1 MLADR
6 FRTTAIALVALAM
19 TVFIGR
25 QIDTLN
31 VPPEIGNII
40 KITTVFML
48 CLVIVVLVRAWI
60 PKFQR

>member
-6 FRTTAIALVALAM
+6 FRTTAIALVAFAM

-40 KITTVFML
+40 KIATVFML
-48 CLVIVVLVRAWI
+48 CLVIVILVRAWI
-60 PKFQR
+60 PKFQH